1 MAKVILKYSIK
12 ATYILAKVVIL
23 VTMASNK
30 MLSRDVK
37 RRIQVITTKLQDLQK
52 MGVPCVFTYA
62 TSWTGSLYVIGED
75 RMAKE
80 VQSIST
86 SLLKCLSEVPLSEP
100 TSALVLPHLPGDISS
115 LNFKT
120 LSTMLVGLGKDLS
133 INWKGEAPSWWPEDI
148 PFQHPRDPAPE
159 NFKGM

>member
-1 MAKVILKYSIK
+1 
-12 ATYILAKVVIL
+12 
-23 VTMASNK
+23 MASNKQPNK

-37 RRIQVITTKLQDLQK
+37 RRIQVITSKLQDLQK

-62 TSWTGSLYVIGED
+62 TTWTGSLYVIGED

-80 VQSIST
+80 VQAISS
-86 SLLKCLSEVPLSEP
+86 SLLKCLAEVPVSEP
-100 TSALVLPHLPGDISS
+100 SSALVLPELPGDITT

-133 INWKGEAPSWWPEDI
+133 LNWKGEPPSWWPADI
-148 PFQHPRDPAPE
+148 PFQHPRDPVPD
-159 NFKGM
+159 NFKGMPYWY

>member
-1 MAKVILKYSIK
+1 MTKVILKYSIK
-12 ATYILAKVVIL
+12 AYVLAKVVIL
-23 VTMASNK
+23 VTTASNK

-37 RRIQVITTKLQDLQK
+37 RRIQVITTKHQDLQK

-86 SLLKCLSEVPLSEP
+86 SLL
-100 TSALVLPHLPGDISS
+100 
-115 LNFKT
+115 
-120 LSTMLVGLGKDLS
+120 
-133 INWKGEAPSWWPEDI
+133 
-148 PFQHPRDPAPE
+148 
-159 NFKGM
+159 